1 MKFRHGDKVWIR
13 PLKEEGTV
21 IEERTR
27 TIVVRFS
34 HEGELQE
41 RQFTLDD
48 VERLPTTKEQYFEKK
63 TP

>member
-1 MKFRHGDKVWIR
+1 MKYHHGDKVWIKT
-13 PLKEEGTV
+13 LKEEGTV

-34 HEGELQE
+34 HAGELQE
-41 RQFTLDD
+41 RQFPVEDI
-48 VERLPTTKEQYFEKK
+48 ERLPTTKEKYFEHK